1 MIWPDRRRL
10 YLIAQVVLH
19 IQMVLVL
26 LDEVTALC
34 LRMDMPYAVWLDF
47 FGHYFLFPLLL
58 ANCVNYSVQLLIS
71 YIKRLL

>member
-1 MIWPDRRRL
+1 MIWTDGRRL

-34 LRMDMPYAVWLDF
+34 LRMDVPYAVWLDF
-47 FGHYFLFPLLL
+47 FGHHFLFPLLL
-58 ANCVNYSVQLLIS
+58 ANYVNDSVQLLIS
-71 YIKRLL
+71 YIERLL